1 MLLCTDSS
9 VLLFWYQKG
18 HAACHIYL
26 TSPVKHNNAN
36 GVDRQQYEKG
46 RSGKSRNMTE
56 LSQVPTASCNFI
68 VIKWQ
73 KWFGLVF
80 FLHIQVILI
89 WPFSK
94 ANLIQYLASML

>member
-1 MLLCTDSS
+1 MLLCTHSS

-68 VIKWQ
+68 VIKGRSVLV
-73 KWFGLVF
+73 WFGF
-80 FLHIQVILI
+80 FLTYTGYTDMAL
-89 WPFSK
+89 
-94 ANLIQYLASML
+94 L